1 MTASAGYVGF
11 GTTLKWNGVAV
22 AEVVSDIPMPN
33 ITVEEVDFFSHD
45 SDDQFGESKPG
56 KREPGELTIDC
67 IFIPSDAAQIAAIT
81 DMMAG
86 TTREAIITGPTAAG
100 FTWTFNAWVKG
111 FGGANPLK
119 DKITISLTLKI
130 TGKPVL
136 GVTYATGPT
145 DIVVTGDISGALAEV
160 PTYDDEVYDYVVDG
174 SAETSVTVTV
184 TAAGADEITVNGNT
198 VDSGVASSAIDLTPG
213 EITTITVVV
222 KEDDKASLTY
232 TIRVSGA
239 SA

>member
-1 MTASAGYVGF
+1 MTSAGYVGF

-22 AEVVSDIPMPN
+22 AEIVSDIPMPS

-56 KREPGELTIDC
+56 KREPGEISFDC
-67 IFIPSDAAQIAAIT
+67 IFIPSDPAQIAAIT

-86 TTREAIITGPTAAG
+86 TTREVIITGPTAAG
-100 FTWTFNAWVKG
+100 FTWTFNAYVKG
-111 FGGANPLK
+111 FGGADPLK
-119 DKITISLTLKI
+119 DKITISITLKI
-130 TGKPVL
+130 TGKPTL

-145 DIVVTGDISGALAEV
+145 GIVLNGDVTTPFTLV
-160 PTYDDEVYDYVVDG
+160 PTYDDEVYDYVADG
-174 SAETSVTVTV
+174 SSDTYVTVTV

-198 VDSGVASSAIDLTPG
+198 IASGVASSAIDLTPG

-222 KEDDKASLTY
+222 KEDDKASRTY